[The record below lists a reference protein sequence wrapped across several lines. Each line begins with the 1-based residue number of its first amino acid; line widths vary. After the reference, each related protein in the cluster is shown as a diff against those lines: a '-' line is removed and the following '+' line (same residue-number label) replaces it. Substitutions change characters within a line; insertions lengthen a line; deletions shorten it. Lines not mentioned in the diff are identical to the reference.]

1 MIFTTKH
8 STLIDSLIT
17 KIISYY
23 INFRGDS
30 MAEKNLTAKDILQ
43 KEFSK
48 SFRGYQSAEVDE
60 YLDSIIRDYDSYQKD
75 ISALK
80 NENER
85 LISKV
90 DELTKQ
96 LALSKKNS
104 PVAPGSGVTNFDILK
119 RLSNL
124 EKHVFGSKIESTD
137 DTVDYSQNTKY

>member
-1 MIFTTKH
+1 
-8 STLIDSLIT
+8 
-17 KIISYY
+17 
-23 INFRGDS
+23 

-43 KEFSK
+43 KEFTK
-48 SFRGYQSAEVDE
+48 SMRGYSTAEVDE

-75 ISALK
+75 VVYLK

-96 LALSKKNS
+96 LALSKKNL
-104 PVAPGSGVTNFDILK
+104 PTNPGSGVTNFDILK

-124 EKHVFGSKIESTD
+124 EKHVFGSKIDNTDNQIDYTSST
-137 DTVDYSQNTKY
+137 KF

>member
-1 MIFTTKH
+1 
-8 STLIDSLIT
+8 
-17 KIISYY
+17 
-23 INFRGDS
+23 

-48 SFRGYQSAEVDE
+48 SFRGYSSAEVDE

-75 ISALK
+75 IASLK

-90 DELTKQ
+90 DELSKQ

-104 PVAPGSGVTNFDILK
+104 PAAPGTGVTNFDILK